1 MPRSEC
7 GGLSAALRMQV
18 WRRPSSKTPTSFEEV
33 PRIVASV
40 HPDAAGASIRTR
52 RPALAPGAT
61 GPVSGT
67 RSPSVSGSGF
77 DPVASRSVAVHGEV
91 AVTSKVSVATPRFT
105 TDNE

>member
-52 RPALAPGAT
+52 RTALAPGAT

-67 RSPSVSGSGF
+67 RSPSVSGGGF
-77 DPVASRSVAVHGEV
+77 STDVWWGEDVAGRVAIMGDVD
-91 AVTSKVSVATPRFT
+91 S
-105 TDNE
+105 